1 MPSRRLL
8 RNTRPP
14 ERTSSVS
21 HPGALARR
29 TPAARHP
36 YDPRV
41 GSPDTATYSRAF
53 GIADRTAAW
62 AQRTHLRLTR
72 AELGLLVLAAAS
84 GAVRV
89 TVGQRDID
97 LAGVAAVV
105 LFATTLV
112 LRAYRM
118 SIRPTTVWQDARA
131 AAESIKTLCWRY
143 AVGSRLFPVDL
154 DSAAADR
161 LFIERLREILDS
173 IRDLQA
179 VQPEDHQYEE
189 VTPWMRHLRAAPLAE
204 RRQAYERQRIED
216 QQRWYAGRAQS
227 NRHRAQRWNSAVLTL
242 ELLGVVVGVV
252 KALSLV
258 QGESGAGGLLG
269 LVATVGAAAAAWV
282 QTKQYAALASA
293 YAIAN
298 EELAAIRVLI
308 PYAATEEEWAAFV
321 DSAEAAISREHTM
334 WRASRAP

>member
-1 MPSRRLL
+1 MGSQD
-8 RNTRPP
+8 
-14 ERTSSVS
+14 
-21 HPGALARR
+21 
-29 TPAARHP
+29 TP
-36 YDPRV
+36 
-41 GSPDTATYSRAF
+41 TYSRAF
-53 GIADRTAAW
+53 GVADHTAAW

-72 AELGLLVLAAAS
+72 AELGLLVLAAAA
-84 GAVRV
+84 GAVPESD
-89 TVGQRDID
+89 GPRDID

-112 LRAYRM
+112 LRAYRT
-118 SIRPTTVWQDARA
+118 SVRPTTVWQDARA

-143 AVGSRLFPVDL
+143 AVGSRLFPADL
-154 DSAAADR
+154 DGAAADR
-161 LFIERLREILDS
+161 LFVERLREILRS

-189 VTPWMRHLRAAPLAE
+189 VTPWMRRLRAAPLAE
-204 RRQAYERQRIED
+204 RRSAYERQRIED
-216 QQRWYAGRAQS
+216 QQHWYAGRARS
-227 NRHRAQRWNSAVLTL
+227 NRRRARRWNVVVLTL

-252 KALSLV
+252 KAFSL
-258 QGESGAGGLLG
+258 AGTFNEAALVG

-298 EELAAIRVLI
+298 EELATIRVLI
-308 PYAATEEEWAAFV
+308 PYAASEEQWAEFV

-334 WRASRAP
+334 WRASRTS